1 MRAKS
6 RARRDVAIPFAC
18 ALPENHLRWP
28 AFMNILVV
36 EDDPRISDVLEYA
49 LKADGYEVETAQRG
63 REAIEM
69 ARRSSP
75 GLIVLDVG
83 LPDIDGFEVCR
94 MVRTFSDVPVIFLTS
109 RSDEIDRVVGLEIG
123 GDDYVVKPFSPR
135 ELLARIK
142 AILRRNHR
150 PADASSAGAGAANHV
165 RYGPITIDPE
175 KFRIHCHARE
185 IVLTA
190 QEFKLLELL
199 VRSPGRVFTRAQV
212 LNRAWGD
219 GGLVTDRTIDVH
231 VKSLRKKFGEFEFI
245 ETVRGIGYRA
255 REL

>member
-1 MRAKS
+1 MK
-6 RARRDVAIPFAC
+6 V
-18 ALPENHLRWP
+18 
-28 AFMNILVV
+28 LVV
-36 EDDPRISDVLEYA
+36 EDDPRIADVLEYA
-49 LKADGYEVETAQRG
+49 LKAEGYAVEKAQRG
-63 REAIEM
+63 RQAIEH
-69 ARRSSP
+69 AQRSAP
-75 GLIVLDVG
+75 ALIVLDVG

-94 MVRTFSDVPVIFLTS
+94 SIRKFSEVPVIFLTS

-142 AILRRNHR
+142 AIRRRHDR
-150 PADASSAGAGAANHV
+150 AASAPGEAPAVTGLG
-165 RYGPITIDPE
+165 YGPITIDPE
-175 KFRIHCHARE
+175 KFRVTSGGRE
-185 IVLTA
+185 VVLTA

-199 VRSPGRVFTRAQV
+199 VRHPGRVFTRAQV

-231 VKSLRKKFGEFEFI
+231 VKTLRKKFGKFDFI

>member
-1 MRAKS
+1 MK
-6 RARRDVAIPFAC
+6 V
-18 ALPENHLRWP
+18 
-28 AFMNILVV
+28 LVV

-49 LKADGYEVETAQRG
+49 LKAEGYEVHKAQRG
-63 REAIEM
+63 REAIEL
-69 ARRSSP
+69 AKGSAP
-75 GLIVLDVG
+75 ALIVLDVG

-94 MVRTFSDVPVIFLTS
+94 NIRKFSDVPVIFLTS

-142 AILRRNHR
+142 AVRRRHDR
-150 PADASSAGAGAANHV
+150 VVSESTEKPGESEL
-165 RYGPITIDPE
+165 RYGPITIDLE
-175 KFRIHCHARE
+175 KFRVRSGGRE
-185 IVLTA
+185 VVLTA

-199 VRSPGRVFTRAQV
+199 VRHPGRVFTREQV
-212 LNRAWGD
+212 LNRAWGE
-219 GGLVTDRTIDVH
+219 GGLVADRTIDVH
-231 VKSLRKKFGEFEFI
+231 VKTLRKKFAKLDFI

>member
-1 MRAKS
+1 MK
-6 RARRDVAIPFAC
+6 V
-18 ALPENHLRWP
+18 
-28 AFMNILVV
+28 LVV
-36 EDDPRISDVLEYA
+36 EDDPRICDVLEYA
-49 LKADGYEVETAQRG
+49 LKADGYEVQKAQRG
-63 REAIEM
+63 REAL
-69 ARRSSP
+69 ALAKQFSP
-75 GLIVLDVG
+75 ALIVLDVG

-94 MVRTFSDVPVIFLTS
+94 SIRKSSDVPILFLTS
-109 RSDEIDRVVGLEIG
+109 RTDEIDRVVGLEIG

-142 AILRRNHR
+142 AIRRR
-150 PADASSAGAGAANHV
+150 QDRTATVSTELPGDTEL

-175 KFRIHCHARE
+175 KFRVTSGNRE

-199 VRSPGRVFTRAQV
+199 VRHPGRVFTREQV

-219 GGLVTDRTIDVH
+219 GGLVADRTIDVH
-231 VKSLRKKFGEFEFI
+231 VKSLRRKFGKLDFI

>member
-1 MRAKS
+1 MK
-6 RARRDVAIPFAC
+6 
-18 ALPENHLRWP
+18 
-28 AFMNILVV
+28 ILVV

-49 LKADGYEVETAQRG
+49 LKTDGYEVETAQRG
-63 REAIEM
+63 REAAEI

-94 MVRTFSDVPVIFLTS
+94 IVRKSSDVPVIFLTS
-109 RSDEIDRVVGLEIG
+109 RNDEIDRVVGLEIG
-123 GDDYVVKPFSPR
+123 GDDYIVKPFSPR

-142 AILRRNHR
+142 AILRRNQR
-150 PADASSAGAGAANHV
+150 SETTPASEPGNHLK
-165 RYGPITIDPE
+165 YGPITIDPE
-175 KFRIHCHARE
+175 KFRIQCRGRE
-185 IVLTA
+185 ISLTA

-199 VRSPGRVFTRAQV
+199 VRHPGRVFTREQV

-219 GGLVTDRTIDVH
+219 GGLVADRTIDVH
-231 VKSLRKKFGEFEFI
+231 VRSLRRKFGDLAFI
-245 ETVRGIGYRA
+245 ETVRGVGYRA

>member
-1 MRAKS
+1 ME
-6 RARRDVAIPFAC
+6 V
-18 ALPENHLRWP
+18 
-28 AFMNILVV
+28 LVV
-36 EDDPRISDVLEYA
+36 EDDPRISDVLQYA
-49 LKADGYEVETAQRG
+49 LKAEGYEVRTSQRG
-63 REAIEM
+63 REAIEI
-69 ARRSSP
+69 ARRFSP

-94 MVRTFSDVPVIFLTS
+94 TVRTFSDVPVIFLTS

-142 AILRRNHR
+142 AIRRRNDR
-150 PADASSAGAGAANHV
+150 PAPAPAEESGADELG
-165 RYGPITIDPE
+165 YGPLTIDSGR
-175 KFRIHCHARE
+175 FRVECQGRE
-185 IVLTA
+185 VVLTA
-190 QEFKLLELL
+190 QEFKLVELL
-199 VRSPGRVFTRAQV
+199 VRHPGRVFTRAQL

-231 VKSLRKKFGEFEFI
+231 VKSLRKKFGKFEFI

>member
-1 MRAKS
+1 MK
-6 RARRDVAIPFAC
+6 V
-18 ALPENHLRWP
+18 
-28 AFMNILVV
+28 LVV

-49 LKADGYEVETAQRG
+49 LKAEGYDVQMAQRG
-63 REAIEM
+63 REAAEI
-69 ARRSSP
+69 ARKSAP
-75 GLIVLDVG
+75 GVIVLDVG

-94 MVRTFSDVPVIFLTS
+94 IVRTFSEVPVIFLTS

-142 AILRRNHR
+142 AILRRNHWPETTR
-150 PADASSAGAGAANHV
+150 TEDRAQPQLH
-165 RYGPITIDPE
+165 YGSITIDRE
-175 KFRIHCHARE
+175 KFRVHCEGRE
-185 IVLTA
+185 ITLTA

-199 VRSPGRVFTRAQV
+199 VRHPGRVFTREQV

-219 GGLVTDRTIDVH
+219 GGLVSDRTIDVH
-231 VKSLRKKFGEFEFI
+231 VKSLRKKFGKFEFI

>member
-1 MRAKS
+1 MK
-6 RARRDVAIPFAC
+6 V
-18 ALPENHLRWP
+18 
-28 AFMNILVV
+28 LVV
-36 EDDPRISDVLEYA
+36 EDDPRIADVLEYA
-49 LKADGYEVETAQRG
+49 LKAEGHDVQKAQRG
-63 REAIEM
+63 REAIEIA
-69 ARRSSP
+69 ARSAP
-75 GLIVLDVG
+75 ALIVLDVG

-94 MVRTFSDVPVIFLTS
+94 AVRKFSDVPVIFLTS

-142 AILRRNHR
+142 AIRRRHDRTTNA
-150 PADASSAGAGAANHV
+150 PAETAPNSEL

-175 KFRIHCHARE
+175 KFRVRSGNRE
-185 IVLTA
+185 IILTA

-199 VRSPGRVFTRAQV
+199 VRHPGRVFTREQV

-231 VKSLRKKFGEFEFI
+231 VKSLRKKFGKLDFI

>member
-1 MRAKS
+1 MK
-6 RARRDVAIPFAC
+6 VLI
-18 ALPENHLRWP
+18 
-28 AFMNILVV
+28 V
-36 EDDPRISDVLEYA
+36 EDDPRIAVVLEYA
-49 LKADGYEVETAQRG
+49 LKAEGYELQKAQRG
-63 REAIEM
+63 GEAIEM
-69 ARRSSP
+69 AKQFSP
-75 GLIVLDVG
+75 ALIVLDVG

-94 MVRTFSDVPVIFLTS
+94 RIRKFSDLPILFLTS

-142 AILRRNHR
+142 AIRRRHDR
-150 PADASSAGAGAANHV
+150 PPAAPV
-165 RYGPITIDPE
+165 ESETGRELCYGPITIDPE
-175 KFRIHCHARE
+175 KFRVRLSGRE
-185 IVLTA
+185 IILTA

-199 VRSPGRVFTRAQV
+199 VRHPGRVFTREQV

-219 GGLVTDRTIDVH
+219 GGLVADRTIDVH
-231 VKSLRKKFGEFEFI
+231 VKSLRKKFGKHDFI

>member
-1 MRAKS
+1 MK
-6 RARRDVAIPFAC
+6 V
-18 ALPENHLRWP
+18 
-28 AFMNILVV
+28 LVV
-36 EDDPRISDVLEYA
+36 EDDPRISEVLEYA
-49 LKADGYEVETAQRG
+49 LKAEGYEVQTAQRG
-63 REAIEM
+63 REATQI
-69 ARRSSP
+69 ARISSP
-75 GLIVLDVG
+75 GVIVLDVG

-94 MVRTFSDVPVIFLTS
+94 IVRTFSEVPVIFLTS
-109 RSDEIDRVVGLEIG
+109 RADEIDRVVGLEIG

-150 PADASSAGAGAANHV
+150 PDATRTEDRTRAQLQ
-165 RYGPITIDPE
+165 YGSITIDPE
-175 KFRIHCHARE
+175 KFRVTCEGRE
-185 IVLTA
+185 IILTA

-199 VRSPGRVFTRAQV
+199 VRNPGRVFTRAQV

-231 VKSLRKKFGEFEFI
+231 VKSLRKKFGKFEFI

>member
-1 MRAKS
+1 LA
-6 RARRDVAIPFAC
+6 DC
-18 ALPENHLRWP
+18 
-28 AFMNILVV
+28 MNILVV

-49 LKADGYEVETAQRG
+49 LKADGYEVQTAQRG
-63 REAIEM
+63 REAAEI

-109 RSDEIDRVVGLEIG
+109 RTDEIDRVVGLEIG

-142 AILRRNHR
+142 AIRRRNDR
-150 PADASSAGAGAANHV
+150 PDATRPEDRTENRL

-175 KFRIHCHARE
+175 KFRVECDGRE

-199 VRSPGRVFTRAQV
+199 VKHPGRVFTREQV

-219 GGLVTDRTIDVH
+219 GGLVADRTIDVH
-231 VKSLRKKFGEFEFI
+231 VKSLRRKFGKFEFI

>member
-1 MRAKS
+1 MK
-6 RARRDVAIPFAC
+6 V
-18 ALPENHLRWP
+18 
-28 AFMNILVV
+28 LVV

-49 LKADGYEVETAQRG
+49 LKADGYDVQTAQRG
-63 REAIEM
+63 REATEL
-69 ARRSSP
+69 AKSSSP
-75 GLIVLDVG
+75 SLIVLDVG

-94 MVRTFSDVPVIFLTS
+94 MVRKFSDVPIIFLTS

-142 AILRRNHR
+142 AIRRRNDR
-150 PADASSAGAGAANHV
+150 TGAPPLLNPSENEL
-165 RYGPITIDPE
+165 RYGPLTIDSD
-175 KFRIHCHARE
+175 KFRIHCQGRE
-185 IVLTA
+185 IILTA

-199 VRSPGRVFTRAQV
+199 VKHPGRVFTRAQV

-231 VKSLRKKFGEFEFI
+231 VKSLRKKFGKFEFI

>member
-1 MRAKS
+1 MK
-6 RARRDVAIPFAC
+6 V
-18 ALPENHLRWP
+18 
-28 AFMNILVV
+28 LVV
-36 EDDPRISDVLEYA
+36 EDDPRISDVLDYA
-49 LKADGYEVETAQRG
+49 LKAEGYEVQKAQRG
-63 REAIEM
+63 REAVEL
-69 ARRSSP
+69 AERSAP
-75 GLIVLDVG
+75 ALIVLDVG

-94 MVRTFSDVPVIFLTS
+94 SVRKFSDVPVIFLTS

-142 AILRRNHR
+142 AIRRRHDR
-150 PADASSAGAGAANHV
+150 AASAPAGTPSANEL
-165 RYGPITIDPE
+165 RYGPITIDSE
-175 KFRIHCHARE
+175 KFRVRCNGRE
-185 IVLTA
+185 IALTA
-190 QEFKLLELL
+190 QEFRLLELL
-199 VRSPGRVFTRAQV
+199 VRHPGRVFTREQV

-231 VKSLRKKFGEFEFI
+231 VKSLRKKFGKFDFI

>member
-1 MRAKS
+1 MQ
-6 RARRDVAIPFAC
+6 V
-18 ALPENHLRWP
+18 
-28 AFMNILVV
+28 LVV
-36 EDDPRISDVLEYA
+36 EDDPRISEVLEYA
-49 LKADGYEVETAQRG
+49 LKAEGYDVQKAQRG
-63 REAIEM
+63 REAIEL
-69 ARRSSP
+69 AKNSAP
-75 GLIVLDVG
+75 ALIVLDVG

-94 MVRTFSDVPVIFLTS
+94 AVRKSSDAPIIFLTS

-142 AILRRNHR
+142 AIRRRHDR
-150 PADASSAGAGAANHV
+150 KTSAPGATQSEPEL

-175 KFRIHCHARE
+175 KFRVRSAGRE

-199 VRSPGRVFTRAQV
+199 VRHPGRVFTREQV

-219 GGLVTDRTIDVH
+219 GGLVADRTIDVH
-231 VKSLRKKFGEFEFI
+231 VKSLRKKFGKHDFI

>member
-1 MRAKS
+1 MK
-6 RARRDVAIPFAC
+6 V
-18 ALPENHLRWP
+18 
-28 AFMNILVV
+28 LVV

-49 LKADGYEVETAQRG
+49 LKADGYEVVKAQRG
-63 REAIEM
+63 REAIEL
-69 ARRSSP
+69 AKRSAP
-75 GLIVLDVG
+75 ALIVLDVG

-94 MVRTFSDVPVIFLTS
+94 SVRKFSDVPVIFLTS

-142 AILRRNHR
+142 AIRRRHDR
-150 PADASSAGAGAANHV
+150 TTAAPGEAQSEPEL

-175 KFRIHCHARE
+175 KFRVRAGGRD

-199 VRSPGRVFTRAQV
+199 VRHPGRVFTREQV
-212 LNRAWGD
+212 LNRAWGE
-219 GGLVTDRTIDVH
+219 GGLVADRTIDVH
-231 VKSLRKKFGEFEFI
+231 VKSLRKKFGKFDFI

>member
-1 MRAKS
+1 MK
-6 RARRDVAIPFAC
+6 
-18 ALPENHLRWP
+18 
-28 AFMNILVV
+28 ILVV

-49 LKADGYEVETAQRG
+49 LKADGYEVQTAQRG
-63 REAIEM
+63 REAAEI
-69 ARRSSP
+69 ARRSPP

-94 MVRTFSDVPVIFLTS
+94 IVRTFSDVPVIFLTS

-142 AILRRNHR
+142 AIRRRNH
-150 PADASSAGAGAANHV
+150 SAETPRTENRAKNAV

-175 KFRIHCHARE
+175 KFRIQCEGRE

-199 VRSPGRVFTRAQV
+199 VRHPGRVFTREQV
-212 LNRAWGD
+212 LNRAWGE

-231 VKSLRKKFGEFEFI
+231 VKSLRKKFGKFEFI

>member
-1 MRAKS
+1 MK
-6 RARRDVAIPFAC
+6 V
-18 ALPENHLRWP
+18 
-28 AFMNILVV
+28 LVV

-49 LKADGYEVETAQRG
+49 LKADGYEVQTAQRG
-63 REAIEM
+63 REATDI
-69 ARRSSP
+69 ARRSPPS
-75 GLIVLDVG
+75 LIVLDVG

-94 MVRTFSDVPVIFLTS
+94 MVRTFSDVPIIFLTS

-135 ELLARIK
+135 ELLARMK
-142 AILRRNHR
+142 AIRRRNDR
-150 PADASSAGAGAANHV
+150 PGAPPSIDRTENEL
-165 RYGPITIDPE
+165 RYGPLTIDPA
-175 KFRIHCHARE
+175 KFRIHCQGRE
-185 IVLTA
+185 IILTA

-199 VRSPGRVFTRAQV
+199 VRHPGRVFTRAQV

-231 VKSLRKKFGEFEFI
+231 VKSLRKKFGKFEFI

>member
-1 MRAKS
+1 MK
-6 RARRDVAIPFAC
+6 V
-18 ALPENHLRWP
+18 
-28 AFMNILVV
+28 LVV
-36 EDDPRISDVLEYA
+36 EDDPRIADVLEYA
-49 LKADGYEVETAQRG
+49 LKAEGYEVQAAQRG
-63 REAIEM
+63 REAIDL
-69 ARRSSP
+69 ARSARP

-94 MVRTFSDVPVIFLTS
+94 TVRTFSDVPVIFLTS

-142 AILRRNHR
+142 AIRRRNDR
-150 PADASSAGAGAANHV
+150 AGAQPPPEPGEKKER
-165 RYGPITIDPE
+165 RYGPLTIDPDR
-175 KFRIHCHARE
+175 FRIQCQGKE
-185 IVLTA
+185 IILTA

-199 VRSPGRVFTRAQV
+199 VSHPGRVFTRAQV

-231 VKSLRKKFGEFEFI
+231 VKSLRKKFGKFEFI